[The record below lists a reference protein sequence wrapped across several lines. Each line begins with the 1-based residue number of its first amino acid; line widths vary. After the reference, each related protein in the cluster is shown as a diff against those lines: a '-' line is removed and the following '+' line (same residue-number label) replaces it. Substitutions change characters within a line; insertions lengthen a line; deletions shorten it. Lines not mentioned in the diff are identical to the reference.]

1 MVFALTSRSSNE
13 TSGLRGTWSV
23 SLDSPLMM
31 LDSLRKFWVAQG
43 KERQLLEIEGEVAQP
58 QSTEGDGQNN
68 IKPRRQSERSKLRTR
83 HPEEIHE
90 AHENQP
96 YGDLGEHLCVALH
109 FFREKQEKGNEKMKD
124 QDDHRNDAPATVQA
138 RAIKADFFGQVP
150 RPDDQKMREIEIR
163 PEHDKSEQ
171 QFPEIMQ
178 MALLQHADEGFR
190 ARQQHHHSDHQR
202 HRGDQ
207 LTRNEEKAIDGRGP
221 VRR

>member
-13 TSGLRGTWSV
+13 TSGLRGTWPASWDSV
-23 SLDSPLMM
+23 LMM
-31 LDSLRKFWVAQG
+31 LNSLRKFWVAQG
-43 KERQLLEIEGEVAQP
+43 KERQLLEIKGEVAQP
-58 QSTEGDGQNN
+58 QSTKGDGQNN
-68 IKPRRQSERSKLRTR
+68 VKPSRHRAGSKLRTR

-96 YGDLGEHLCVALH
+96 YGDLGKHLCVALH
-109 FFREKQEKGNEKMKD
+109 VFREKQEKRNEKVKD
-124 QDDHRNDAPATVQA
+124 QDDHRNDAPATVQP

-150 RPDDQKMREIEIR
+150 RPDDKELREIEIR

-171 QFPEIMQ
+171 QFPEIMK
-178 MALLQHADEGFR
+178 MALLQDAGEGLR
-190 ARQQHHHSDHQR
+190 ARQQNDHSDHQR

-207 LTRNEEKAIDGRGP
+207 LTRNEEEAINGRGP